1 MLTTSS
7 IAAICVIGDTLTK
20 IAIDTVNKKM
30 RFGMTGPSSSWQ
42 NMSPLV
48 NPKTILLH
56 PDAQSALQALVPLI
70 SVFAR
75 HAPRQKEAV
84 IAPFNGAGRIT
95 LMCFCLLRCNSWST
109 SFVSW
114 QLHSSRNATSIP
126 STHLWSQ
133 MDISTKTSWT
143 LQHLSWPNWQQSI
156 HLLWTTLGVHLW
168 KIWGRINWWSELFK

>member
-7 IAAICVIGDTLTK
+7 IAAICVTGDTLTK

-30 RFGMTGPSSSWQ
+30 RFGMTGPSSSGQ

-95 LMCFCLLRCNSWST
+95 LMCGDGTNDVGALKMSHCNISITSVTRRLL
-109 SFVSW
+109 VVY
-114 QLHSSRNATSIP
+114 LPLSS
-126 STHLWSQ
+126 
-133 MDISTKTSWT
+133 
-143 LQHLSWPNWQQSI
+143 LSW
-156 HLLWTTLGVHLW
+156 LLTLSYA
-168 KIWGRINWWSELFK
+168 IF